1 LASIL
6 KFVRRPSLGKV
17 KELVTDICEAYDY
30 EGLTIVEVA
39 QRFEMTED
47 AVIEVLT
54 NYSDTFGMV

>member
-1 LASIL
+1 M
-6 KFVRRPSLGKV
+6 GKV

-47 AVIEVLT
+47 AIIEVLT